1 MTKIFHTLICLFA
14 LVFFLEACA
23 QKKDQKM
30 IYLSENY
37 EKFPYDI
44 YEPDKKYE
52 LKDHLREIS
61 ALSYF
66 TEYSL
71 LCVNDEKGIIYKF
84 NHKKKEVTKKYEFD
98 KPGDYEGVEMVDSL
112 VYVLRSDG
120 RIFKV
125 DHLRDKNIHS
135 VKRTTHLN
143 AGNDTEGLG
152 YDPSTNSLLVACK
165 GSPAHSNKY
174 RGKRAIYEFSIDKNE
189 LSKEPKYLID
199 QDQIRRILEFDAYSR
214 FSVRLMENINP
225 AQGDLTFQPSAV
237 AVHPITR
244 NLYVVGS
251 VGKLLVVLNPKGE
264 IKAIVKLKRKIFRQP
279 EGICFAPDGT
289 MFISNEGKGS
299 KANIL
304 KYSFKQ

>member
-1 MTKIFHTLICLFA
+1 MTKIFHTLFCMLAI
-14 LVFFLEACA
+14 VFFLEACA

-37 EKFPYDI
+37 GNFPYDL
-44 YEPDKKYE
+44 YEPDERYE
-52 LKDHLREIS
+52 LKDYLREIS
-61 ALSYF
+61 GLSYF
-66 TEYSL
+66 TEHSL

-84 NHKKKEVTKKYEFD
+84 NHRKKEVTKKYEFD
-98 KPGDYEGVEMVDSL
+98 KPGDYEGVEMVGSL

-125 DHLRDKNIHS
+125 DHLKDNIHS

-152 YDPSTNSLLVACK
+152 YDPSTNSLLIACK

-174 RGKRAIYEFSIDKNE
+174 MGKRAIYEFSIDKNE
-189 LSKEPKYLID
+189 LSKTPKYLID
-199 QDQIRRILEFDAYSR
+199 QDQIRKILEFDSYSR
-214 FSVRLMENINP
+214 FSVKLLENINP
-225 AQGDLTFQPSAV
+225 SQGDLTFQPSAI
-237 AVHPITR
+237 AVHPITK
-244 NLYVVGS
+244 NLYVLGS
-251 VGKLLVVLNPKGE
+251 VGKILVVLNPKGD
-264 IKAIVKLKRKIFRQP
+264 IQAIVKLKRKLFRQP

-299 KANIL
+299 KGNIL